1 MMSNSPKAKPSPKTT
16 FLPPP
21 DKLEKVARLLGTL
34 GNERRLEVLCL
45 LSENG
50 EMNVSELLSCLDLSQ
65 SALSQHLSKLRT
77 DRFVESR
84 RDGLNIYYRVE
95 REDLRQI
102 LNLLHELYC

>member
-1 MMSNSPKAKPSPKTT
+1 MSSSSKVKAGPKAR

-21 DKLEKVARLLGTL
+21 DKLEKVARLLATL

-45 LSENG
+45 LGENG

-65 SALSQHLSKLRT
+65 SALSQHLSKLRA

>member
-1 MMSNSPKAKPSPKTT
+1 MSSSSKAKAGPEAT
-16 FLPPP
+16 FIPPP

-50 EMNVSELLSCLDLSQ
+50 EMNVSQLQECLDLSQ

>member
-1 MMSNSPKAKPSPKTT
+1 MSRVPQAKIQSETT
-16 FLPPP
+16 FMPSP
-21 DKLEKVARLLGTL
+21 DKLEKVARLLSML
-34 GNERRLEVLCL
+34 GNEHRLEVLCL

-50 EMNVSELLSCLDLSQ
+50 EMNVSELLDCLDLSQ

-84 RDGLNIYYRVE
+84 RDGLNIYYRVD

-102 LNLLHELYC
+102 LNLLHQLYC